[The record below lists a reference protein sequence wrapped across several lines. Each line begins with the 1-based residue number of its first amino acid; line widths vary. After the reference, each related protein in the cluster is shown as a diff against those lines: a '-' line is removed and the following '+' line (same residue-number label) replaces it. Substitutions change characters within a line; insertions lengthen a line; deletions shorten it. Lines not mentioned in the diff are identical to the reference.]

1 MEVSNE
7 LNELTE
13 YIYSLVL
20 ETNNAK
26 NNRIIPSIKTEQIYC
41 ILKKANKQFTII
53 DLVYLTEIINLKIQ
67 ALNCDSFIFPKQK
80 LKKDIFI

>member
-41 ILKKANKQFTII
+41 ILKKAKKEFTTV
-53 DLVYLTEIINLKIQ
+53 DLIYLTEIINLKIQ
-67 ALNCDSFIFPKQK
+67 VLNCDNFSFPKQK
-80 LKKDIFI
+80 QKKDIFI